1 MNEIIINIISVVVTS
16 IVLPLISIAGAKLIQ
31 FINSKIKNNKA
42 ADLLTTATTIV
53 INAVRSV
60 FQTYVEALK
69 KEGCFNKDAQ
79 IIALNK
85 AKDIALTQMTDEVKD
100 YLVTTY
106 GSLDSWLDTNI
117 EATINILKNKYTSW
131 QDEVACIYNKNGE
144 HNNY

>member
-60 FQTYVEALK
+60 FQTYVETLK
-69 KEGCFNKDAQ
+69 KEESFNKDAK
-79 IIALNK
+79 IFAFNK
-85 AKDIALTQMTDEVKD
+85 ANDIVLTQMTDEVKD

-117 EATINILKNKYTSW
+117 EATINILKNK
-131 QDEVACIYNKNGE
+131 
-144 HNNY
+144 

>member
-42 ADLLTTATTIV
+42 ADLLTTARTIV

-69 KEGCFNKDAQ
+69 KEGSFNKDAQ

-85 AKDIALTQMTDEVKD
+85 AKDIALTQMTDEVKN

-117 EATINILKNKYTSW
+117 EATINILKNKS
-131 QDEVACIYNKNGE
+131 
-144 HNNY
+144 

>member
-69 KEGCFNKDAQ
+69 KEGSFNKDAQ

-85 AKDIALTQMTDEVKD
+85 AKDIALTQMTNEVKD

-117 EATINILKNKYTSW
+117 EATINILKNK
-131 QDEVACIYNKNGE
+131 
-144 HNNY
+144 

>member
-69 KEGCFNKDAQ
+69 KEGSFNKDAQ

-85 AKDIALTQMTDEVKD
+85 AKDIAFTQMTAEVKD
-100 YLVTTY
+100 YLVTTD

-117 EATINILKNKYTSW
+117 EATINILKNK
-131 QDEVACIYNKNGE
+131 
-144 HNNY
+144 

>member
-69 KEGCFNKDAQ
+69 KEGSFNKHAQ
-79 IIALNK
+79 LIALNK
-85 AKDIALTQMTDEVKD
+85 AKDIALTQMTDEVKN

-117 EATINILKNKYTSW
+117 EATINILKNK
-131 QDEVACIYNKNGE
+131 
-144 HNNY
+144 

>member
-42 ADLLTTATTIV
+42 ADLLTTATTLV

-69 KEGCFNKDAQ
+69 KEGSFNKDAQ

-117 EATINILKNKYTSW
+117 EATINILKNK
-131 QDEVACIYNKNGE
+131 
-144 HNNY
+144 

>member
-16 IVLPLISIAGAKLIQ
+16 IVFPLISIAGAKLIQ

-69 KEGCFNKDAQ
+69 KEGSFNKDAQ
-79 IIALNK
+79 LIALNK
-85 AKDIALTQMTDEVKD
+85 AKDIALTQMTDEVKN

-117 EATINILKNKYTSW
+117 EATINILKNK
-131 QDEVACIYNKNGE
+131 
-144 HNNY
+144 

>member
-69 KEGCFNKDAQ
+69 KEGSFNKDAQ

-106 GSLDSWLDTNI
+106 GSLDTWLDTNI
-117 EATINILKNKYTSW
+117 EATINILKNK
-131 QDEVACIYNKNGE
+131 
-144 HNNY
+144 

>member
-31 FINSKIKNNKA
+31 FINSKIKNTKA

-53 INAVRSV
+53 INTVRSV

-69 KEGCFNKDAQ
+69 KEGSFNKDAQ

-106 GSLDSWLDTNI
+106 GSLDTWLDTNI
-117 EATINILKNKYTSW
+117 EATINILKNKS
-131 QDEVACIYNKNGE
+131 
-144 HNNY
+144 

>member
-69 KEGCFNKDAQ
+69 KEGSFNKDAQ

-85 AKDIALTQMTDEVKD
+85 AKDIALTQMTDEVKN

-117 EATINILKNKYTSW
+117 EAAVNILKNK
-131 QDEVACIYNKNGE
+131 
-144 HNNY
+144 

>member
-31 FINSKIKNNKA
+31 CINSKIKNNKA

-69 KEGCFNKDAQ
+69 KEGSFNKDAQ

-85 AKDIALTQMTDEVKD
+85 AKDIALTQMTDEVKN

-117 EATINILKNKYTSW
+117 EATINILKNKS
-131 QDEVACIYNKNGE
+131 
-144 HNNY
+144 

>member
-1 MNEIIINIISVVVTS
+1 MNEILLNVLSVLLTAV
-16 IVLPLISIAGAKLIQ
+16 ILPLISIAGTQLIK

-69 KEGCFNKDAQ
+69 KEGSFNKDAQ

-85 AKDIALTQMTDEVKD
+85 AKDIALTQMTDEVKN

-117 EATINILKNKYTSW
+117 EATINILKNKS
-131 QDEVACIYNKNGE
+131 
-144 HNNY
+144 

>member
-69 KEGCFNKDAQ
+69 KEGSFNKDAQ

-85 AKDIALTQMTDEVKD
+85 AKDIALTQMTDDVKD

-117 EATINILKNKYTSW
+117 EATINILKNK
-131 QDEVACIYNKNGE
+131 
-144 HNNY
+144 

>member
-69 KEGCFNKDAQ
+69 KEGSFNKDAQ

-85 AKDIALTQMTDEVKD
+85 AKDIALTQMTDEVKN

-106 GSLDSWLDTNI
+106 GGLDSWLDTNI
-117 EATINILKNKYTSW
+117 EATINILKNK
-131 QDEVACIYNKNGE
+131 
-144 HNNY
+144 

>member
-69 KEGCFNKDAQ
+69 KEGNFNKDAQ

-117 EATINILKNKYTSW
+117 EATINILKNKS
-131 QDEVACIYNKNGE
+131 
-144 HNNY
+144 

>member
-69 KEGCFNKDAQ
+69 KEGSFNKDAQ

-85 AKDIALTQMTDEVKD
+85 AKDIALTQMTDEVKE
-100 YLVTTY
+100 YLVATY

-117 EATINILKNKYTSW
+117 EATINILKNK
-131 QDEVACIYNKNGE
+131 
-144 HNNY
+144 

>member
-69 KEGCFNKDAQ
+69 KEGSFNKDAQ
-79 IIALNK
+79 LIALNK
-85 AKDIALTQMTDEVKD
+85 AKDIALTQMTDEVKN

-117 EATINILKNKYTSW
+117 EATINILKNK
-131 QDEVACIYNKNGE
+131 
-144 HNNY
+144 

>member
-53 INAVRSV
+53 INVVRSV

-69 KEGCFNKDAQ
+69 KEGSFNKDAQ

-106 GSLDSWLDTNI
+106 GSLDSWLDTNT
-117 EATINILKNKYTSW
+117 EATINILKNKS
-131 QDEVACIYNKNGE
+131 
-144 HNNY
+144 

>member
-69 KEGCFNKDAQ
+69 KEGSFNKDAQ
-79 IIALNK
+79 IIALSK
-85 AKDIALTQMTDEVKD
+85 AKDIALTQMTDEVKN

-117 EATINILKNKYTSW
+117 EATINILKNKS
-131 QDEVACIYNKNGE
+131 
-144 HNNY
+144 

>member
-1 MNEIIINIISVVVTS
+1 MNETIINIISVVVTS

-69 KEGCFNKDAQ
+69 KEGSFNKDAQ

-85 AKDIALTQMTDEVKD
+85 AKDIALTQMTDEVKN

-117 EATINILKNKYTSW
+117 EATINILKNK
-131 QDEVACIYNKNGE
+131 
-144 HNNY
+144 

>member
-69 KEGCFNKDAQ
+69 KEGSFNKDAQ

-85 AKDIALTQMTDEVKD
+85 AKDIALTQMTDEVKN

-117 EATINILKNKYTSW
+117 EATINILKNKW
-131 QDEVACIYNKNGE
+131 
-144 HNNY
+144 

>member
-31 FINSKIKNNKA
+31 FINSKITNNKA

-60 FQTYVEALK
+60 FQTYVEAWK
-69 KEGCFNKDAQ
+69 KEGSFNKDAQ

-100 YLVTTY
+100 CLVTTY

-117 EATINILKNKYTSW
+117 EATINILKNK
-131 QDEVACIYNKNGE
+131 
-144 HNNY
+144 